1 MKKNILLVLLSAA
14 LLAGCEFD
22 VTLQKFFGSKKSEEE
37 TIQKEEENNENSQEN
52 QGNSGE
58 NGNQNN
64 NQNQPP
70 EIDDS
75 GYTATLVT
83 SGSGFSSTFS
93 AGSHFDTAQKQ
104 AQLLDYL
111 SSQLEYTG
119 LIEGLS
125 CTNLHTQEFD
135 DVTYMQFGSQ
145 KGVGALGIT
154 SGLKIYKVEVKVLC
168 FAKYDS
174 YHNITNIDS
183 SAHFFINDQDNDMSY
198 DGSSNPSVMSFE
210 KSFDEGVDIVTFAS
224 KDGRVFLKEMTIT
237 WKK

>member
-37 TIQKEEENNENSQEN
+37 TTQKEEENNGNSQEN

-104 AQLLDYL
+104 AQLLEYL
-111 SSQLEYTG
+111 CSQLEYTG
-119 LIEGLS
+119 LIEGLG
-125 CTNLHTQEFD
+125 CTNLHSQTYQE
-135 DVTYMQFGSQ
+135 TYLQFGSGN
-145 KGVGALGIT
+145 GVGALAIT
-154 SGLKIYKVEVKVLC
+154 SNVKIYKVEVKVLC
-168 FAKYDS
+168 YAKYDD
-174 YHNITNIDS
+174 YHNILNVDS
-183 SAHFFINDQDNDMSY
+183 WSHFYINDQDNDMTY
-198 DGSSNPSVMSFE
+198 DGQSAPSVMSFE
-210 KSFDEGVDIVTFAS
+210 KVFDSGVDTVTLAS
-224 KDGRVFLKEMTIT
+224 KDGRVFLKEMRIT